1 MTSSPISR
9 GRLCAIFMAA
19 ATIAPSALT
28 ADAAAFQGSA
38 HEHGVA
44 ELSFA
49 VEDGQ
54 VQAELHTP
62 LANLVGFEHE
72 PRTEAQKS
80 AYENALAALR
90 QDDLFTFEGARC
102 ALSDVTLDTP
112 GYESPH
118 AGDEHGDHEH
128 HGGHAEI
135 VARYVFACD
144 KADRIRSAGTR
155 LFDRFEGFQ
164 EITVIFLGASTSV
177 GELTPA
183 RPVLEV
189 E

>member
-1 MTSSPISR
+1 
-9 GRLCAIFMAA
+9 MAA
-19 ATIAPSALT
+19 LPMTV
-28 ADAAAFQGSA
+28 DAASFQGHA

-49 VEDGQ
+49 VEGGQ

-72 PRTEAQKS
+72 PRTDAQKS
-80 AYENALAALR
+80 AYESALTVLR
-90 QDDLFTFEGARC
+90 QNDLFAFEGARC

-112 GYESPH
+112 GYEL
-118 AGDEHGDHEH
+118 AYAEHEH
-128 HGGHAEI
+128 DDHDHQGGHAEI

-155 LFDRFEGFQ
+155 LFERFEGFQ